1 MKKHGDIEELYQ
13 HETDVL
19 TRSRIDPRRPDLTGD
34 ELAARYEEL
43 LAEYE
48 KLYKLTKKIS
58 AISDAQGVMLKRR
71 ENDIKSL
78 LDHAKQGFL
87 TFGKSLRV
95 NRQFSQECIRIFG
108 RSPAGVDVTE
118 LLLGDRDNERKALR
132 KRLAAAFAPR
142 AAAAKLEKT
151 IASLPANADIGDKSV
166 VLEFQPIK
174 DETTNE
180 RLLLL
185 VVTDVSERKASEE
198 RIRYLS
204 SRDTL
209 TSLYNRSVLEPMME
223 QPLAPEQLPASLMVV
238 DLNGLKLANDV
249 FGHRAG
255 DRLLVRSAELLRATF
270 GGDAVIG
277 RWGGDEFVALLPRT
291 SAAAC
296 AELASRLKAA
306 CDAAEAE
313 PVRLS
318 MAIGGATLERA
329 GESWSGAFA
338 VAEKQMYK
346 NKLLESKRVRIDMM
360 RSVTDALLAKR
371 VQRKD
376 HLDRLHDLVVRF
388 AAELGFVHG
397 SPDMDLLQSLVR
409 LHDVGY
415 LALPADVLLK
425 EGPLNEE
432 EWEIV
437 KSHSEIGYRMASSI
451 GEWALAEA
459 ILGLHERWD
468 GGGYP
473 YGLAEEQ
480 IPYFSRLVAIADAFD
495 VMTSEQAYKGKRST
509 EEALN
514 EILAEA
520 GRQFDPRLAAAW
532 AAWIRRAGA
541 V

>member
-1 MKKHGDIEELYQ
+1 MKNGDIEDLYR
-13 HETDVL
+13 HESDVL
-19 TRSRIDPRRPDLTGD
+19 ARSRIDPRRPDLTGG

-71 ENDIKSL
+71 ESDIKSL

-95 NRQFSQECIRIFG
+95 NRQFSKECIRIFG

-118 LLLGDRDNERKALR
+118 LLLGDLPNERKAMR
-132 KRLAAAFAPR
+132 KHLAAAFAPR
-142 AAAAKLEKT
+142 ATTSKIEAA
-151 IASLPANADIGDKSV
+151 ISSLPSKADIGDKSV
-166 VLEFQPIK
+166 VLEFQPIN

-185 VVTDVSERKASEE
+185 VVTDVSERRASEE

-204 SRDTL
+204 SRDAL

-223 QPLAPEQLPASLMVV
+223 QPLAPEQLPASLIVV
-238 DLNGLKLANDV
+238 DLNGLKLANDM

-255 DRLLVRSAELLRATF
+255 DRLLVRSAELLQATL
-270 GGDAVIG
+270 GGGAVLG

-291 SAAAC
+291 GAAAC
-296 AELASRLKAA
+296 AELAERLKAA
-306 CDAAEAE
+306 CAASEAE

-318 MAIGGATLERA
+318 MAIGAATLDRA
-329 GESWSGAFA
+329 GDVWTSALA
-338 VAEKQMYK
+338 IAEKQMYK
-346 NKLLESKRVRIDMM
+346 NKLLESKRVRIEMM
-360 RSVTDALLAKR
+360 RSVTDALLAKG
-371 VQRKD
+371 VQRKE
-376 HLDRLHDLVVRF
+376 HLDRLHDRVVRF

-397 SPDMDLLQSLVR
+397 SPDMELLQSLVR

-415 LALPADVLLK
+415 LALPVEVLLK
-425 EGPLNEE
+425 AGPLNEE
-432 EWEIV
+432 EWELV

-473 YGLAEEQ
+473 YGLSEEQ

-495 VMTSEQAYKGKRST
+495 VMTSEQPYKRAMST

-514 EILAEA
+514 VILAEA

-532 AAWIRRAGA
+532 AAWMRRAGN